1 MITIMNNTKL
11 RVCSLFVGCGGLDLG
26 LTGGFKFL
34 GVNYPKTGLEVTW
47 AADNNPDA
55 IATIKANPKYYSQQF
70 IENVHRIDLH
80 DFSEYN
86 SIPTFDILTAGFPCQ
101 PFSNAGN
108 RGGINEKH
116 GRGTL
121 FEVCERLI
129 GAIAPNERPLA
140 YVYEN
145 VKGILST
152 KMPSGKTVP
161 EEISERME
169 HLGYNCAGPF
179 LAKSQEYGVPQQRH
193 RVLIIGLRK
202 DLGGYFD
209 YQSIRKYVKQESLK
223 KLKLRDVLPG
233 IDGLPNSD
241 EIWSFSPQARYMVPM
256 IKRSWKDIPYDALP
270 PRFQRIRDNMTR
282 YRAPNF
288 YRRFSW
294 DEINGTIT
302 ASAQPENCG
311 IIHPDQNRRFSVR
324 EIARIQS
331 FPDDFIAKEGGE
343 LLCMLSADCPSKKT
357 TMYCDGNPRS
367 PNCYDVCC

>member
-1 MITIMNNTKL
+1 MNKTGL

-26 LTGGFKFL
+26 LVGGFNFI
-34 GVNYPKTGLEVTW
+34 GVNYPKTGLEVVW

-55 IATIKANPKYYSQQF
+55 IATIKANAKYFSRQVL
-70 IENVHRIDLH
+70 ENVHTIDLS
-80 DFSEYN
+80 DFSEYR
-86 SIPTFDILTAGFPCQ
+86 SIHAFDILAAGFPCQ
-101 PFSNAGN
+101 PFSNAGD
-108 RGGINEKH
+108 RGGINDKH
-116 GRGTL
+116 SRGTL

-129 GAIAPNERPLA
+129 GAMPHNERPLA
-140 YVYEN
+140 YVFEN

-152 KMPSGKTVP
+152 KMPDGKTVP

-169 HLGYNCAGPF
+169 RLGYNCSGPF

-202 DLGGYFD
+202 DLGRYFN
-209 YQSIRKYVKQESLK
+209 YQSMYRYVKLESLK
-223 KLKLRDVLPG
+223 KLRLRDAISGV
-233 IDGLPNSD
+233 DGLPNSD
-241 EIWSFSPQARYMVPM
+241 EIWGFSPQARYMVPM

-270 PRFQRIRDNMTR
+270 QRFQRIRDNMSR

-311 IIHPDQNRRFSVR
+311 ILHPDQNRRFSVR
-324 EIARIQS
+324 EVARIQS
-331 FPDDFIAKEGGE
+331 FPDDFIFAASSIPGKYKLIGNAVPPILGYVIGCALRDTILGG
-343 LLCMLSADCPSKKT
+343 DQ
-357 TMYCDGNPRS
+357 
-367 PNCYDVCC
+367 